1 MFGDVRA
8 FQEMWGMF
16 NVPFTGASDPV
27 LFKDLDKLQVATPG
41 SPSIPC
47 LYNQLA
53 QLPICNS
60 KLEGEREGAKRE
72 RERERERSKSE
83 RDRVRESGEGVIEV
97 RKEGVT
103 PLLVLLARLPASA
116 EPRTNIF
123 SRSASHFPRLCHL
136 SAFLSQPLE
145 ETFDQTVLHERI
157 KDFSR
162 NAVAHW

>member
-47 LYNQLA
+47 LYSQLA

-72 RERERERSKSE
+72 REEREREIERERGARASKIE
-83 RDRVRESGEGVIEV
+83 CGRVGRE
-97 RKEGVT
+97 
-103 PLLVLLARLPASA
+103 
-116 EPRTNIF
+116 
-123 SRSASHFPRLCHL
+123 
-136 SAFLSQPLE
+136 
-145 ETFDQTVLHERI
+145 
-157 KDFSR
+157 
-162 NAVAHW
+162 